1 MQTTLADVLVTH
13 IDALAGQLTH
23 VLPWVK
29 HLNTNEQAELLAD
42 LAQACVQVRRT
53 GDHQALMAVL
63 EDWEATAL
71 LVSDKSLADYLQAPK
86 ASHEYISW
94 ETLRADIPGD
104 SAP

>member
-13 IDALAGQLTH
+13 IDALAGQLAH

-29 HLNTNEQAELLAD
+29 HLNASEQAELLAD

-53 GDHQALMAVL
+53 GDHQEVVAVL

-71 LVSDKSLADYLQAPK
+71 LVSDKSLADSLQALK
-86 ASHEYISW
+86 ASHEYSPW
-94 ETLRADIPGD
+94 EVLRADIPGD

>member
-1 MQTTLADVLVTH
+1 MQTALADVLVTH
-13 IDALAGQLTH
+13 IDALASQLGH

-29 HLNTNEQAELLAD
+29 HLNACEQAELLAD

-53 GDHQALMAVL
+53 GDHQALVAVL

-71 LVSDKSLADYLQAPK
+71 LISNESFVNRLQAPK
-86 ASHEYISW
+86 VSHEYISW
-94 ETLRADIPGD
+94 EVLRADIPGD

>member
-13 IDALAGQLTH
+13 IEVLAGQLSH

-29 HLNTNEQAELLAD
+29 HLNASEQVELLAD

-53 GDHQALMAVL
+53 GDHQEIVAVL

-71 LVSDKSLADYLQAPK
+71 LISEKSLADSLQAPK
-86 ASHEYISW
+86 ASHEYIAW
-94 ETLRADIPGD
+94 EVLRADIPGD